1 MGGIYIL
8 TQVNRFV
15 LGMPC
20 RLTHYQVVV
29 LILRGRPTHVRVVK
43 ADDIVVEIKE
53 TQQGRE
59 GNLHEYETILSAMRP
74 KILEGLFHL
83 FWFSDSTMGLRSECH
98 EGMRAAMR
106 LSTAQQRNATRKS
119 VGVKNIWKSNI
130 GT

>member
-1 MGGIYIL
+1 MSGIYIW

-15 LGMPC
+15 LDNSC
-20 RLTHYQVVV
+20 RLSHYQVLVFK
-29 LILRGRPTHVRVVK
+29 LCGRTAQVRVVEG
-43 ADDIVVEIKE
+43 DDIIVEEIE

-106 LSTAQQRNATRKS
+106 LSTAQQRKATRKS
-119 VGVKNIWKSNI
+119 VGVKNIWKSNV